1 MKHHVTSNMAKGVI
15 VMQEVEVPKLMA
27 QQNNGIASLSLLE
40 QEFLIIH
47 LPLMVISVVHMPL
60 DGSKEA
66 TLKALAK

>member
-1 MKHHVTSNMAKGVI
+1 MAL
-15 VMQEVEVPKLMA
+15 QD
-27 QQNNGIASLSLLE
+27 NGIASLSLPE
-40 QEFLIIH
+40 QEFLIVH

>member
-1 MKHHVTSNMAKGVI
+1 MAKGVI
-15 VMQEVEVPKLMA
+15 VMQKVEVLKLMA
-27 QQNNGIASLSLLE
+27 LQDNGIASLSLPE
-40 QEFLIIH
+40 QEFLIVH